1 MSMDLQN
8 HAKDAAEQSQH
19 LALKTST
26 TRVRELLIP
35 INKYRN
41 SLLSRIDALEW
52 VGKYGQADFYKK
64 ELKNVEQLI
73 EKGETFY
80 CLH

>member
-19 LALKTST
+19 STSETST
-26 TRVRELLIP
+26 TRVSQLLIP

-41 SLLSRIDALEW
+41 TLLSRIDALEW
-52 VGKYGQADFYKK
+52 VGKYEQADFYKK
-64 ELKNVEQLI
+64 ELKHVEQLI
-73 EKGETFY
+73 EEGETFY

>member
-1 MSMDLQN
+1 MDLPN
-8 HAKDAAEQSQH
+8 RAKDVVEQSQPS
-19 LALKTST
+19 TSEEST

-41 SLLSRIDALEW
+41 TLLSRIDALEW
-52 VGKYGQADFYKK
+52 VGKYEQADFYKK
-64 ELKNVEQLI
+64 ELKHVEQLI